1 MIIRDQS
8 EEISPFTWNN
18 NTFKFLENV
27 RPLDVSVCIDI
38 IEIMLWQTI
47 LVNKQL
53 KIAVMSYVLPQIG
66 PI

>member
-1 MIIRDQS
+1 MIIGDQS
-8 EEISPFTWNN
+8 EEIFSGNN
-18 NTFKFLENV
+18 NTFFSAVENV
-27 RPLDVSVCIDI
+27 RPLDICVCIDI

-53 KIAVMSYVLPQIG
+53 KIGVMTYVLPQIG